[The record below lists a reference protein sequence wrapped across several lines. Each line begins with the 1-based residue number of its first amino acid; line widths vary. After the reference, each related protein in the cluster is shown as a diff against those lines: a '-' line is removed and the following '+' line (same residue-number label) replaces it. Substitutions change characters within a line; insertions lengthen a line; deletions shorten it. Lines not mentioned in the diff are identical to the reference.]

1 MEQIN
6 SNKKH
11 SNRRKY
17 FSLLAVVLFIA
28 FSGAYAYWSMELEDM
43 ISTDD
48 AYVTGNADP
57 ISAMFQAASLSLIIK
72 IRTTFDRVTF

>member
-17 FSLLAVVLFIA
+17 FSLLAV
-28 FSGAYAYWSMELEDM
+28 
-43 ISTDD
+43 
-48 AYVTGNADP
+48 
-57 ISAMFQAASLSLIIK
+57 
-72 IRTTFDRVTF
+72 

>member
-17 FSLLAVVLFIA
+17 FSLLAVVLFIC
-28 FSGAYAYWSMELEDM
+28 
-43 ISTDD
+43 
-48 AYVTGNADP
+48 DP
-57 ISAMFQAASLSLIIK
+57 YTKLTAP
-72 IRTTFDRVTF
+72 T

>member
-17 FSLLAVVLFIA
+17 FSLLAV
-28 FSGAYAYWSMELEDM
+28 D
-43 ISTDD
+43 
-48 AYVTGNADP
+48 
-57 ISAMFQAASLSLIIK
+57 
-72 IRTTFDRVTF
+72 

>member
-17 FSLLAVVLFIA
+17 FSLLAVVL
-28 FSGAYAYWSMELEDM
+28 
-43 ISTDD
+43 
-48 AYVTGNADP
+48 
-57 ISAMFQAASLSLIIK
+57 
-72 IRTTFDRVTF
+72 

>member
-17 FSLLAVVLFIA
+17 FSLLAVVLF
-28 FSGAYAYWSMELEDM
+28 
-43 ISTDD
+43 
-48 AYVTGNADP
+48 
-57 ISAMFQAASLSLIIK
+57 
-72 IRTTFDRVTF
+72 

>member
-17 FSLLAVVLFIA
+17 FSLLA
-28 FSGAYAYWSMELEDM
+28 G
-43 ISTDD
+43 
-48 AYVTGNADP
+48 
-57 ISAMFQAASLSLIIK
+57 
-72 IRTTFDRVTF
+72 

>member
-17 FSLLAVVLFIA
+17 FSLLAVFL
-28 FSGAYAYWSMELEDM
+28 
-43 ISTDD
+43 
-48 AYVTGNADP
+48 
-57 ISAMFQAASLSLIIK
+57 
-72 IRTTFDRVTF
+72 

>member
-48 AYVTGNADP
+48 AYVT
-57 ISAMFQAASLSLIIK
+57 
-72 IRTTFDRVTF
+72 

>member
-17 FSLLAVVLFIA
+17 FSLL
-28 FSGAYAYWSMELEDM
+28 G
-43 ISTDD
+43 
-48 AYVTGNADP
+48 
-57 ISAMFQAASLSLIIK
+57 
-72 IRTTFDRVTF
+72 

>member
-28 FSGAYAYWSMELEDM
+28 
-43 ISTDD
+43 
-48 AYVTGNADP
+48 
-57 ISAMFQAASLSLIIK
+57 
-72 IRTTFDRVTF
+72 